1 LLIQVNA
8 GGAAPADTAALP
20 IAQRGHRAMY
30 THILIP
36 TDGSPLSRK
45 AVKAGLKFAK
55 ALGAKVTAFNSP
67 PAYELMI
74 YGEYFPPDLLPQAE
88 YEARARRQAEKILA
102 AVEKEAQSMGVAC
115 ATHVQSSR
123 VPWEAI
129 IEVAKKKRC
138 DLIYMASHGRRGLA
152 GLLLGSETTQVLTH
166 SKIPVL
172 VYR

>member
-1 LLIQVNA
+1 V
-8 GGAAPADTAALP
+8 
-20 IAQRGHRAMY
+20 Y
-30 THILIP
+30 KHILIP
-36 TDGSPLSRK
+36 ADGSALSKK

-55 ALGAKVTAFNSP
+55 SVGAKVTAFNSP

-88 YEARARRQAEKILA
+88 YEARARKQAERILA
-102 AVEKEAQSMGVAC
+102 AVEKEAAAAGVAC

-129 IEVAKKKRC
+129 IEAAQKKRC
-138 DLIYMASHGRRGLA
+138 GLIFMASHGRRGLA